1 MDSNLLSE
9 PPREQRYEVER
20 LQEHQK
26 HPTVLELKPFKEEL
40 VSIISNIK
48 YKPASNQFQDQ
59 MKEDKAKI
67 ARTEEVI
74 VKADKTANLYKMKI
88 EEHRKKMSENI
99 TKDYKKANKS
109 KVDKVISEAAKIA
122 WTHNLE
128 DRMNIPTES
137 PVFFLTASPSP
148 PSTPATHPSTT
159 SYIYPPSPKSNQ

>member
-1 MDSNLLSE
+1 MDQIHLTYSLKNIPI
-9 PPREQRYEVER
+9 PPKMSYIKQLVSMIEAVTGRMRWR
-20 LQEHQK
+20 AIFFLNPQESSDMKENFGFKSTNNPPQV
-26 HPTVLELKPFKEEL
+26 PELKPFEEEL
-40 VSIISNIK
+40 ASIISNIK

-109 KVDKVISEAAKIA
+109 KVENVISEAV
-122 WTHNLE
+122 
-128 DRMNIPTES
+128 S
-137 PVFFLTASPSP
+137 
-148 PSTPATHPSTT
+148 
-159 SYIYPPSPKSNQ
+159 SNR